1 MNRASINR
9 TTSGAANASPA
20 LEIICGP
27 QLKGL
32 WVRAITINL
41 VAATASIYSVG
52 RPAAKGVTPTTPVFL
67 NLEQDLQTGSAF
79 SSTAL
84 AWGTPP
90 TAPTQFFQ
98 TASLPA
104 TVGAAYTFTFQGIW
118 LATASTLVL
127 WNGAANSTVNATVI
141 VDEVP
146 LATAG

>member
-9 TTSGAANASPA
+9 TTTGAANGSPA
-20 LEIICGP
+20 LEIIAGANS
-27 QLKGL
+27 KGAWL
-32 WVRAITINL
+32 RSIVINL

-52 RPAAKGVTPTTPVFL
+52 RPAAKGITPTTPVPL
-67 NLEQDLQTGSAF
+67 NLEQDVLTGSGVTT
-79 SSTAL
+79 TAL

-104 TVGAAYTFTFQGIW
+104 TVGAQYTFTFQGIW
-118 LATASTLVL
+118 IPVGSTVVL
-127 WNGAANSTVNATVI
+127 WNGAANSVVNATVI

-146 LATAG
+146 VAN